1 MSRGR
6 YPEAIEHFKKA
17 LKIEPQYLDAR
28 FLLGICYQQTK
39 QYDEAL
45 GAFSKIMETNKN
57 FEPAYIYLASVYMDK
72 GELKKAEEV
81 LGQVLLRNPCSAQ
94 AIYAQ
99 GVIAYRRGRLD
110 ESIKLWEKSSAL
122 DKTLAAAFGNTAVAQ
137 YNLGRSGEAL
147 LSIQTA
153 LRLQPNRVEYSF
165 DLGWILRRLGDL
177 KGAEKAFGE
186 VLKFG
191 KDSPESLMV
200 EALQAIEEKDLTLA
214 ARKAG
219 EAGQKDP
226 SNQRADWLM
235 GLCFEKEEKWDEA
248 LKCYQEALNKDN
260 KDIDAQEAFQRA
272 MTEVQKRPKNPSIED
287 PREVSPDKDSGDR
300 QPDEEKTR

>member
-45 GAFSKIMETNKN
+45 GAFRKIIETNKN
-57 FEPAYIYLASVYMDK
+57 FEPAYIYLASVYLDK

-99 GVIAYRRGRLD
+99 GVLAYRRGRLD

-137 YNLGRSGEAL
+137 YNLGRSREAL
-147 LSIQTA
+147 SSIQTA
-153 LRLQPNRVEYSF
+153 LRLQPNKVEYSF
-165 DLGWILRRLGDL
+165 NLGWILRRQGDV

-186 VLKFG
+186 VLKMG
-191 KDSPESLMV
+191 QGSPEALMV

-219 EAGQKDP
+219 EARQEDP
-226 SNQRADWLM
+226 SNQRADWLL
-235 GLCFEKEEKWDEA
+235 GLCFEKEERWDEA

-260 KDIDAQEAFQRA
+260 HDIDAQEAWERA
-272 MTEVQKRPKNPSIED
+272 AAEVRKKQNGD
-287 PREVSPDKDSGDR
+287 AREVSPEKTSGAR
-300 QPDEEKTR
+300 QPDEEITR

>member
-1 MSRGR
+1 MGSGR
-6 YPEAIEHFKKA
+6 YPEAIENFKKA

-39 QYDEAL
+39 QLDEAIA
-45 GAFSKIMETNKN
+45 AFRKIMEINKN
-57 FEPAYIYLASVYMDK
+57 FEPACIYLASVYMDK

-94 AIYAQ
+94 AFYAQ
-99 GVIAYRRGRLD
+99 GVIAYRRGRLE
-110 ESIKLWEKSSAL
+110 ESIKLWEKSTAL

-137 YNLGRSGEAL
+137 YNLGRSREAL
-147 LSIQTA
+147 SSVLTA
-153 LRLQPNRVEYSF
+153 LRLQPYKVEYSF
-165 DLGWILRRLGDL
+165 DLGWILRRQGDV

-186 VLKFG
+186 VLKTG
-191 KDSPESLMV
+191 KGCPEALMV
-200 EALQAIEEKDLTLA
+200 EALQALEENDLILA

-219 EAGQKDP
+219 EARQEDP

-235 GLCFEKEEKWDEA
+235 GLCYEKEEKWDEA

-260 KDIDAQEAFQRA
+260 QDIDAQEAFQRA
-272 MTEVQKRPKNPSIED
+272 SAEIRKKQNGD
-287 PREVSPDKDSGDR
+287 AREVSPEKTPGDR
-300 QPDEEKTR
+300 RPDEEKIK